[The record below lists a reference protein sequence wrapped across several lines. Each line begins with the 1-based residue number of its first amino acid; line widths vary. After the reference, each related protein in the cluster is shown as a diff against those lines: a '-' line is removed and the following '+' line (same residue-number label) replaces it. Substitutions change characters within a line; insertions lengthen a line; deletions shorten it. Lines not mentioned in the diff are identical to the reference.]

1 MTPEDKGLLV
11 HVKILPILLML
22 VCLAGCVTG
31 EVLVAKSAAVPDGV
45 NFSGQWRLRNAGKE
59 TIPRE
64 RPTKKG
70 GTVHVFLETGSNLK
84 VTQTIFGIFV
94 SFDRAIVEEYRFG
107 EHRSVSVGPLV
118 ASRVSGWE
126 GEAYVIETLHKDGE
140 KLVERY
146 RLEDSDSR
154 LVRQISI
161 WFKDIRTMQ
170 IEQVFD
176 RM

>member
-1 MTPEDKGLLV
+1 MRGKMLSLL
-11 HVKILPILLML
+11 LTL
-22 VCLAGCVTG
+22 VCLAGCATG
-31 EVLVAKSAAVPDGV
+31 EVLVAKSAVVPDGV
-45 NFSGQWRLRNAGKE
+45 DFSGQWRLRNAGRE
-59 TIPRE
+59 AIPRE
-64 RPTKKG
+64 KPTKKG

-94 SFDRAIVEEYRFG
+94 SFDRAIVEEYQFG
-107 EHRSVSVGPLV
+107 EYRSVSVGPLE

-146 RLEDSDSR
+146 RLEDNDSR

-161 WFKDIRTMQ
+161 WFKDTRTMQ
-170 IEQVFD
+170 VEQIFD
-176 RM
+176 RV